1 MKRAPALTFLIL
13 LAVSPVTAQQIQEHP
28 AVEGFV
34 TRAAAPS
41 DFDVNA
47 IRIMCDEKTS
57 SGWSNSDTSFSGCPK
72 KTPRLGEYVTIFGTL
87 DKDRNLLE
95 ASRIFE
101 HPLPFGEVSGS
112 AVIDASPIRNA
123 PGEPAGTIM
132 VRADGYWIVL
142 PFNADITLWG
152 GMQSVEQVDAN
163 TWIEYKGKMRSDG
176 VVVASRVKLI
186 ANVLNRRDE
195 RFRTK
200 LRYDPASATTA
211 PTQSSLSIAMTGVD
225 VKRIPPSSDQ
235 ASQDRVERIG
245 NRLIPSYQKQL
256 PNTDPT
262 KLNFHFVVVDRNV
275 GEFPVPLPDGTILV
289 PHSMVRR
296 VPDDSQ
302 LAVLLAD
309 AVASLLERQKLRTE
323 TAVRMISGGE
333 SVTSAAYVLLGGTV
347 GLAAWAADERVHL
360 REEMKQSNRVSLV
373 LLHDAGYDIDQA
385 PLVWWA
391 LSTDKPINET
401 QPPGQAAEL
410 YRLLAT
416 VWSHPQPPVAA
427 IP

>member
-1 MKRAPALTFLIL
+1 M
-13 LAVSPVTAQQIQEHP
+13 
-28 AVEGFV
+28 
-34 TRAAAPS
+34 TRAASPS

-47 IRIMCDEKTS
+47 IRIQCDEKTA
-57 SGWSNSDTSFSGCPK
+57 SGWSNTAQGHGGCPRE
-72 KTPRLGEYVTIFGTL
+72 TPVLGEYVAVYGRRQKKQNTIAAT
-87 DKDRNLLE
+87 
-95 ASRIFE
+95 RITE
-101 HPLPFGEVSGS
+101 HPETYGRVSGS
-112 AVIDASPIRNA
+112 AVIDAAPIRNA
-123 PGEPAGTIM
+123 PGELAGTIM

-176 VVVASRVKLI
+176 VVLASRAKLI
-186 ANVLNRRDE
+186 PNILNHRDE

-200 LRYDPASATTA
+200 LRYDPALAATA
-211 PTQSSLSIAMTGVD
+211 PTQSSLSIAMTGLD
-225 VKRIPPSSDQ
+225 VKRIPPSSDP
-235 ASQDRVERIG
+235 ASQERVERIG

-262 KLNFHFVVVDRNV
+262 KLNFHFFVVDRNV

-289 PHSMVRR
+289 PHSMVQR
-296 VPDDSQ
+296 VPDDGQ

-323 TAVRMISGGE
+323 TAVRMIGGGE

-347 GLAAWAADERVHL
+347 GLAAWTADERVHL

-373 LLHDAGYDIDQA
+373 LLHDAGYDVSQA

-391 LSTDKPINET
+391 LSTDKPISQT
-401 QPPGQAAEL
+401 QPPAQSADL
-410 YRLLAT
+410 YRTLAA

-427 IP
+427 NP

>member
-34 TRAAAPS
+34 TRATAPS

-152 GMQSVEQVDAN
+152 GMQSVEQ
-163 TWIEYKGKMRSDG
+163 
-176 VVVASRVKLI
+176 
-186 ANVLNRRDE
+186 
-195 RFRTK
+195 
-200 LRYDPASATTA
+200 
-211 PTQSSLSIAMTGVD
+211 
-225 VKRIPPSSDQ
+225 
-235 ASQDRVERIG
+235 
-245 NRLIPSYQKQL
+245 
-256 PNTDPT
+256 
-262 KLNFHFVVVDRNV
+262 
-275 GEFPVPLPDGTILV
+275 
-289 PHSMVRR
+289 
-296 VPDDSQ
+296 
-302 LAVLLAD
+302 
-309 AVASLLERQKLRTE
+309 
-323 TAVRMISGGE
+323 
-333 SVTSAAYVLLGGTV
+333 
-347 GLAAWAADERVHL
+347 
-360 REEMKQSNRVSLV
+360 
-373 LLHDAGYDIDQA
+373 
-385 PLVWWA
+385 
-391 LSTDKPINET
+391 
-401 QPPGQAAEL
+401 
-410 YRLLAT
+410 
-416 VWSHPQPPVAA
+416 
-427 IP
+427 